1 MGRPRSFDEAEVVR
15 RAADLFAARAYDAIS
30 VDDLVSGL
38 GVHRHSL
45 YRTFGSK
52 RGLYLAA
59 LGWSS
64 EHRIAALAARIA
76 ETGVG
81 AEAGAET
88 GDPYELLSGPLR
100 DEDLGPGLD
109 LLLLALVE
117 RAPQDREV
125 ARIVAESFALL
136 DGALG
141 RALGAGGGQGR
152 AATGVAAAL
161 LGLRALDQAVRPA
174 VDAPAAG
181 AALLRGLDRR

>member
-1 MGRPRSFDEAEVVR
+1 MGRPRNFDEAEVVR
-15 RAADLFAARAYDAIS
+15 RAADLFAAEAYDGIS
-30 VDDLVSGL
+30 VDDLVNGL

-64 EHRIAALAARIA
+64 EHRIAALAARL
-76 ETGVG
+76 
-81 AEAGAET
+81 AEAE
-88 GDPYELLSGPLR
+88 DPYELLSGTLR
-100 DEDLGPGLD
+100 DESLGPGLD

-125 ARIVAESFALL
+125 ARIVADSFALL
-136 DGALG
+136 DRAVG
-141 RALGAGGGQGR
+141 RALGVGGDPGVAGGR
-152 AATGVAAAL
+152 VATGVAAAL
-161 LGLRALDQAVRPA
+161 LGLRALDRAAEPA

-181 AALLRGLDRR
+181 AALLRGLDRG

>member
-1 MGRPRSFDEAEVVR
+1 MGRPRNFDEAEVVR
-15 RAADLFAARAYDAIS
+15 RAADLFAARAYDGIS
-30 VDDLVSGL
+30 VDDLVTGL

-64 EHRIAALAARIA
+64 EHRIAVLAERM
-76 ETGVG
+76 
-81 AEAGAET
+81 AEA
-88 GDPYELLSGPLR
+88 GDPYELLGGPLR
-100 DEDLGPGLD
+100 DEALGPGLD

-136 DGALG
+136 DGVVG
-141 RALGAGGGQGR
+141 RALGAGGGPGVESGR
-152 AATGVAAAL
+152 EGRVATGVAAAL
-161 LGLRALDQAVRPA
+161 LGLRALDRAAEPA

-181 AALLRGLDRR
+181 SALLRGLDRR